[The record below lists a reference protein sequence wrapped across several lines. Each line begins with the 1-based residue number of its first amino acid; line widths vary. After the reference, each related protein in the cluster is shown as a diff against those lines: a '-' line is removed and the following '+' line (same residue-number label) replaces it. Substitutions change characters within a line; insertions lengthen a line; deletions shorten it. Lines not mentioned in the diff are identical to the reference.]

1 MEDEVTLFS
10 TLCNMKFA
18 CSKRFV
24 LAKIINSLNNR
35 SISMISKSK
44 SKKGREKKERINIT
58 KISYFGFKN
67 LKN

>member
-10 TLCNMKFA
+10 TLCNMKFV
-18 CSKRFV
+18 CSKRLV
-24 LAKIINSLNNR
+24 LTKIINSLNNR